1 MIEKLT
7 FKVVNSAQNCNTGRV
22 FLTPMLK
29 NNTNCQ
35 CFQNSL
41 ADSPLTTVHYS
52 IHKCVN
58 AKGRGKECWGST
70 DVRSV
75 AICEQTNWAFMGAKF
90 AQEQLCM

>member
-41 ADSPLTTVHYS
+41 ADSPLTTALLLNTQMCQCQRERERMLRQH
-52 IHKCVN
+52 
-58 AKGRGKECWGST
+58 
-70 DVRSV
+70 
-75 AICEQTNWAFMGAKF
+75 
-90 AQEQLCM
+90 